1 MQRQWKMIYL
11 AKRNAALAPEEFPQA
26 WREHSELGLQCP
38 NVQDKVL
45 GVAQCSRLLDLDVPG
60 VRADY
65 DGVGLLDLRDQDAV
79 GDIWNDPE
87 TLAIMRPDEPRVFST
102 YVRKFTL
109 VCREYPL
116 RAAPRSDCVLYGF
129 LRRRA
134 GLSKVEFD
142 AVWLDGSAY
151 WLDGDVLREATR
163 VVHNAVVQ
171 VPPPGFGFDG
181 IAEWWFDS
189 PAALEAALAANGVP
203 PDLPSAWA
211 KLIDLPGSVFVPTHV
226 THSRP

>member
-1 MQRQWKMIYL
+1 MQPQWKMIYL
-11 AKRNAALAPEEFPQA
+11 ARRNPMLAPAAFPQA
-26 WREHSELGLQCP
+26 WREHSALGRQCR

-45 GVAQCSRLLDLDVPG
+45 GVAQCSRLLDLELAG
-60 VRADY
+60 VSIDY
-65 DGVGLLDLRDQDAV
+65 DGVGLLRLRDGDAV
-79 GDIWNDPE
+79 NEIWSDTE

-102 YVRKFTL
+102 YVREFTL

-116 RAAPRSDCVLYGF
+116 REAPHSDCVLYGF

-134 GLSKVEFD
+134 GLSKGEFD
-142 AVWLDGSAY
+142 AAWLDGSAR
-151 WLDGDVLREATR
+151 WLDGDVLQQAGR

-171 VPPPGFGFDG
+171 TPPPGYVFDG

-189 PAALEAALAANGVP
+189 PVALRAAFAAAGVP
-203 PDLPSAWA
+203 AGLPAVWA
-211 KLIDLPGSVFVPTHV
+211 EFIDPGSVFLSTSV